1 MLLPQEIESSKFK
14 NIYDKNLPDKNVE
27 FFWYNFK
34 ESINNLLNNVKK
46 EHSKHSTKWDDIMN
60 HLNET
65 SNQLNKLQIEEKYD
79 EIIQVIQNYIYL
91 MARVLFIPYTNYY
104 HFNIFITNLKRWE
117 TWVLDSNSCSNSNS
131 NSNSNSHSNSNS
143 TKHNYDWL
151 KDNESDDYFMIF
163 FKLKKYISDY
173 DNYKLD
179 YDIIGKLEY
188 KIHNYQFWDLLSGLY
203 QPQITY
209 SYQSSNKILLDEIY
223 KFILEKH
230 YFKPTLLIE
239 FSHYYPVITD
249 LIEIGYFKN
258 DIPKHWST
266 EKALKKGINHDFK
279 KNKNI

>member
-14 NIYDKNLPDKNVE
+14 NIYYKDLPDKNVE

-34 ESINNLLNNVKK
+34 ESILNLLNKIKN
-46 EHSKHSTKWDDIMN
+46 ENLRYSTKWDDIMN

-79 EIIQVIQNYIYL
+79 EIISVIQNYIYL

-117 TWVLDSNSCSNSNS
+117 TWVLDSNSGSNSN
-131 NSNSNSHSNSNS
+131 
-143 TKHNYDWL
+143 KHNYDWL
-151 KDNESDDYFMIF
+151 KDDKSDDYFMIF

-173 DNYKLD
+173 DNYKVD
-179 YDIIGKLEY
+179 YDIIDKLEN

-209 SYQSSNKILLDEIY
+209 SYQSNNKILMDEVY

-266 EKALKKGINHDFK
+266 EKALKKGIIHH
-279 KNKNI
+279 